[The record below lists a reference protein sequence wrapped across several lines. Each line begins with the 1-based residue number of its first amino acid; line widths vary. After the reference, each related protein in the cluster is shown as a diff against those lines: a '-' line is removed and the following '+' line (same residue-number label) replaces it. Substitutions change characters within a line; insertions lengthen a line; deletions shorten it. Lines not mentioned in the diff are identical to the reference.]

1 MIYQAI
7 YIVFCFILDF
17 WISLIVGIDYAA
29 SFLVFIPS
37 LGFGSLI
44 LISKKMSLLDALMW
58 VMTVGFIYG
67 LFIPGNLF
75 LYPLLFAAAMLL
87 VRIWSTNL
95 NESVFELLILC
106 LVAILI
112 KDYLLFVYMQA
123 VGITVMNVIYWIKTY
138 LFMAIVGNAFF
149 LILIIY
155 LYRYISKIQIV
166 FTQRKQKKEHV
177 NWR

>member
-7 YIVFCFILDF
+7 YIAFCFILDF
-17 WISLIVGIDYAA
+17 WLSLIVGIDYAA

-44 LISKKMSLLDALMW
+44 LVSKKMSLLDALML
-58 VMTVGFIYG
+58 VLTVGFIYG

-75 LYPLLFAAAMLL
+75 LYPILFSLMMLL

-106 LVAILI
+106 LLAILI
-112 KDYLLFVYMQA
+112 KDYLLFLYMQTT
-123 VGITVMNVIYWIKTY
+123 GITVMNVIYWIKTY
-138 LFMAIVGNAFF
+138 LFMSIVGNAFF
-149 LILIIY
+149 LILIVY
-155 LYRYISKIQIV
+155 LYRYVTKIQYE